1 MIAASKSFFK
11 ILFILFCIGNT
22 TYVYGQQ
29 NKTLSDEIKQNGVLF
44 NENLDK
50 AFIQIDALLKKAKDT
65 KNYSA
70 ELILLDRK
78 CRYYYS
84 KNQIDDLII
93 LAEELNNR
101 AVSTDDIYFQAMAN
115 IYLAEAYSINGFYD
129 RAIPKL
135 DKAYTILKNDKSGQK
150 KIFLAKAN
158 VLNSYANIYSDKG
171 EPKKAIQKLH
181 EVIKSYNELYKD
193 DEIKHFQYVNYSNI
207 ASLYTDLNSDSAVYF
222 ALKSINLKP
231 ENKKDDGIM
240 MMNYFLLG
248 QGYKKNSQ
256 DKKAI
261 NYYHRA
267 LEVSETTG
275 LDLNKKLVFTSLVDL
290 YKKTGKKDSAI
301 IFENKLKQLEI
312 SMLESKYNSLR
323 KVIVEDQKTQNDEK
337 NKSTYWLYIL
347 FAVIIIVSIVTF
359 YFFRKQ
365 KNKVR
370 QSPQESYATL
380 IDLANNGDPS
390 FMFTFEQVFPSFSD
404 KLLKINPDL
413 QKSEIE
419 FCALLKLN
427 LSTKEIAK
435 TTFIETKTVQ
445 NKKYRIR
452 KKLNIP
458 PNTDIYVWFGAF
470 E

>member
-1 MIAASKSFFK
+1 MLLKKSYH
-11 ILFILFCIGNT
+11 ILFLFFFLFVNALVFAQNT
-22 TYVYGQQ
+22 GVKLQKEIQENGQ
-29 NKTLSDEIKQNGVLF
+29 LF
-44 NENLDK
+44 SSNADK
-50 AFIQIDALLKKAKDT
+50 AFKNIDPLLKIAVEQR
-65 KNYSA
+65 NHAA
-70 ELILLDRK
+70 ELTLLDRK
-78 CRYYYS
+78 CRYFYL
-84 KNQIDDLII
+84 KNQIDKLIVS
-93 LAEELNNR
+93 AEALEGKASAYNDSYYR
-101 AVSTDDIYFQAMAN
+101 GMSN
-115 IYLAEAYSINGFYD
+115 IYLAESYSINGFSE
-129 RAIPKL
+129 RAIVYL
-135 DKAYTILKNDKSGQK
+135 DEAYKILKNDNTGQK
-150 KIFLAKAN
+150 KIFLAKTN
-158 VLNSYANIYSDKG
+158 VLNSYANIYSDMG
-171 EPKKAIQKLH
+171 QPKRAIQKLREIIRSSGELKNQA
-181 EVIKSYNELYKD
+181 EVD
-193 DEIKHFQYVNYSNI
+193 QFQYVNYSNI

-222 ALKSINLKP
+222 AFKSIDLKP
-231 ENKKDDGIM
+231 KNKKDDGIM

-248 QGYKKNSQ
+248 QGYKKNLQ

-261 NYYHRA
+261 NYYHKA

-290 YKKTGKKDSAI
+290 YKKTNKKDSAI

-323 KVIVEDQKTQNDEK
+323 KVIVEDQKTQKDEK

-347 FAVIIIVSIVTF
+347 LAVIIIAIIVAF

-365 KNKVR
+365 KNKIR

-380 IDLANNGDPS
+380 VDLANNGDPS

>member
-11 ILFILFCIGNT
+11 ILLILFCIGT
-22 TYVYGQQ
+22 TLSLYGQQ
-29 NKTLSDEIKQNGVLF
+29 NNALSDEVKQNGTLF

-50 AFIQIDALLKKAKDT
+50 AFNQIDPLLKKAKNS

-84 KNQIDDLII
+84 KNQIDDLIV
-93 LAEELNNR
+93 LAEELNSR
-101 AVSTDDIYFQAMAN
+101 ALSIEDVYFEAMAN
-115 IYLAEAYSINGFYD
+115 IYLAEAYSINGFHD

-135 DKAYTILKNDKSGQK
+135 DKAYAILKNDKSGQK
-150 KIFLAKAN
+150 KIFLAKTN

-181 EVIKSYNELYKD
+181 EVIKSYNELNKD

-207 ASLYTDLNSDSAVYF
+207 ASLYGDSNSDSARYF
-222 ALKSINLKP
+222 ALKSIELKP
-231 ENKKDDGIM
+231 RDKKDDGVM

-248 QGYKKNSQ
+248 KAYKDDSQ
-256 DKKAI
+256 DNKAI
-261 NYYHRA
+261 KYYHKA
-267 LEVSETTG
+267 LEVSENTG
-275 LDLNKKLVFTSLVDL
+275 LDLNKKLVYTSLVDL
-290 YKKTGKKDSAI
+290 YKKTSKKDSAI
-301 IFENKLKQLEI
+301 IFENKLKQLQI
-312 SMLESKYNSLR
+312 SMLESKYNSLK
-323 KVIVEDQKTQNDEK
+323 KVIVEDQKAQKAQK
-337 NKSTYWLYIL
+337 NKSDYRLYIL
-347 FAVIIIVSIVTF
+347 LAVIVIVITATF
-359 YFFRKQ
+359 YFVRKQ
-365 KNKVR
+365 RNKTR
-370 QSPQESYATL
+370 RSPQESYATL
-380 IDLANNGDPS
+380 VDLANSGDPS
-390 FMFTFEQVFPSFSD
+390 FMFTFEQVFPAFSD

-435 TTFIETKTVQ
+435 TTYIETKTVQ

-458 PNTDIYVWFGAF
+458 PNTDIYVWFSGF